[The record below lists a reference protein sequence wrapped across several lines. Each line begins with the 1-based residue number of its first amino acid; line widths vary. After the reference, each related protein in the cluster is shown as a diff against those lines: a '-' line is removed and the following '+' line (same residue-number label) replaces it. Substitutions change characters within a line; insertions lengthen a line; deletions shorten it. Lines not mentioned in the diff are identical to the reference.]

1 MHERALVPQVE
12 RKRSNA
18 AQQPEARA
26 ARGSATPLLGLQRT
40 AGNRVVGALLG
51 RRRPLMVARCAGGR
65 CTCDGVSRTDALED
79 ERDGRPG
86 RTGSALL
93 QRSVGEW
100 FDAIG
105 ETISEGIESAKE
117 KLDTLADLTSFPPC
131 PEELRA
137 ALPLPD
143 WVQWLDNEGLEAV
156 RNEGEV
162 LSRSKKPSGGDRG
175 ATVLLKQVLHAWGCE
190 TLGRDLLPKHGSE
203 GPFGPETQEAV
214 KQFQLWSWLTVD
226 GVVGPRTLAAVDKYV
241 GVSPASNVPGSDSGS
256 KEQGKS
262 NWSVFRSPAAH
273 IYFSTDESSLD
284 ADDERILEAM
294 ADHIGSPARG
304 AKDITLKVVG
314 YADKRHDALYN
325 TSLSNARAEAV
336 SDYLFELLKDSVN
349 VHFATEPARAIGKGE
364 IERPQ
369 VGESEEDLK
378 PFRRVDVYVVE
389 EVFRERPPA
398 PTCLEPTTKWVARLR
413 NMQGIDIFS
422 TGSVDIEMANPDST
436 GTRWRMTYKFGS
448 IGPEISIPLPGDLP
462 TPSVSGDSEKAFS
475 TSVPLAI
482 TEFDGPAEYV
492 GASAVVG
499 KGYSIETLTIS
510 GIADHGAEAVDITF
524 KGPGTG
530 VSVGASFSIY
540 GRLSH
545 MKPCEEITSP

>member
-1 MHERALVPQVE
+1 M
-12 RKRSNA
+12 
-18 AQQPEARA
+18 
-26 ARGSATPLLGLQRT
+26 
-40 AGNRVVGALLG
+40 
-51 RRRPLMVARCAGGR
+51 
-65 CTCDGVSRTDALED
+65 LED
-79 ERDGRPG
+79 DRDGRPG
-86 RTGSALL
+86 RAGSALL

-105 ETISEGIESAKE
+105 ETISEGLESAKE
-117 KLDTLADLTSFPPC
+117 KLGTLADLTAFPPC
-131 PEELRA
+131 PQELTG

-162 LSRSKKPSGGDRG
+162 ISRSSKPSGGDRG

-203 GPFGPETQEAV
+203 GPLGPETQEAV

-226 GVVGPRTLAAVDKYV
+226 GAVGPQTLAAVDKYV
-241 GVSPASNVPGSDSGS
+241 GVSPASNVPGGDSGS

-294 ADHIGSPARG
+294 ADYIASPARG

-349 VHFATEPARAIGKGE
+349 VHFATEPERAIGKGE

-369 VGESEEDLK
+369 VGENEEDLK
-378 PFRRVDVYVVE
+378 PFLVRR
-389 EVFRERPPA
+389 RLRRGRRLPRA
-398 PTCLEPTTKWVARLR
+398 PTRAHLPGAHDEMGGAAAQHARDRHLQHRLGRHRDGESRQHGDTLE
-413 NMQGIDIFS
+413 D
-422 TGSVDIEMANPDST
+422 D
-436 GTRWRMTYKFGS
+436 YKFAS
-448 IGPEISIPLPGDLP
+448 IGPEISIPLPGGLP
-462 TPSVSGDSEKAFS
+462 TPSVSGDNRRRSRRRCRWRSPNSTGRPS
-475 TSVPLAI
+475 TSARAPWSGRA
-482 TEFDGPAEYV
+482 T
-492 GASAVVG
+492 ASR
-499 KGYSIETLTIS
+499 
-510 GIADHGAEAVDITF
+510 
-524 KGPGTG
+524 P
-530 VSVGASFSIY
+530 
-540 GRLSH
+540 
-545 MKPCEEITSP
+545 